1 MRKDVCPPDYEPGE
15 RTTSRTRGHLSPD
28 VTQFDG
34 RLLIA
39 DFGVNRSLVKR
50 ETKQEKLLKDS
61 LATFERD
68 KGLRFRIV
76 GYTDCIGLEKGNRKL
91 RQDRAKE
98 VFRLLGSS
106 ARSRVVSVGPAQP
119 GTFVPGTDNGTLEG
133 RARNR
138 SVVIEFWRDSEAEK
152 STEQPAPSPPPWSPW
167 QLPESVKKRMEKEAE
182 GPMETERRRRD
193 AEKKRWAPVPAPRRK
208 SLKDQVRERLRAEGV
223 PDWAIDQLFKTA
235 APAGRLAA
243 NVALNRMKISDA
255 ARQFVRERLQEI
267 YSWRF

>member
-39 DFGVNRSLVKR
+39 DFGVSRSVVKR

-76 GYTDCIGLEKGNRKL
+76 GFSDCIGLEKGNLKL
-91 RQDRAKE
+91 RQERAKE
-98 VFRLLGSS
+98 VFRLLGKS

-119 GTFVPGTDNGTLEG
+119 GTFVPGTDNGTIEG

-138 SVVIEFWRDSEAEK
+138 SVVIEFWRDIEAEK
-152 STEQPAPSPPPWSPW
+152 LTEPALPAPRPSPRIDTR
-167 QLPESVKKRMEKEAE
+167 LPESVKKRIEAEVE
-182 GPMETERRRRD
+182 GPMETERRRRE
-193 AEKKRWAPVPAPRRK
+193 AEKKRWEPVPARR
-208 SLKDQVRERLRAEGV
+208 LG
-223 PDWAIDQLFKTA
+223 
-235 APAGRLAA
+235 A
-243 NVALNRMKISDA
+243 NH
-255 ARQFVRERLQEI
+255 
-267 YSWRF
+267 